1 MREAAALR
9 FWGPQ
14 RRETVRDMQPRNPK
28 IKYMKST
35 YSSTNNSKEP
45 IRSFKTAELGSQCC
59 CSGDESIHL
68 MFTSVLRT
76 HFYMLLQEEHSQDFH
91 CMLHGIYSNAMVGAR
106 NSNYIGTLY
115 NLCHCDIIQSHQ
127 TLLKFFHQIFTSWC
141 SPNLKLWLTSICFTR
156 ALIV

>member
-59 CSGDESIHL
+59 SGEESVHL

-76 HFYMLLQEEHSQDFH
+76 H
-91 CMLHGIYSNAMVGAR
+91 VT
-106 NSNYIGTLY
+106 IGRT
-115 NLCHCDIIQSHQ
+115 
-127 TLLKFFHQIFTSWC
+127 
-141 SPNLKLWLTSICFTR
+141 
-156 ALIV
+156 